1 VSVAFAIPA
10 GTPHRC
16 QAGGGKGCVPYGLV
30 LLLGSIGLPLYFVVL
45 SGAPSRMK
53 WLVGALACLCLALVL
68 WFPRFAILRTLLQL
82 TVCLVV
88 IVYLKVHPYGV

>member
-1 VSVAFAIPA
+1 
-10 GTPHRC
+10 
-16 QAGGGKGCVPYGLV
+16 
-30 LLLGSIGLPLYFVVL
+30 
-45 SGAPSRMK
+45 MK